1 VILLV
6 GCGGGNDARAKA
18 CAALDVAPVSQ
29 AAAAGRTLRN
39 VIAADQAAIDALEPD
54 DPLVA
59 RFRGAKA
66 RAEEALTSF
75 SGDPLSSGSMSPAA
89 TILVTT
95 QRVVGETQSLR
106 SELCG

>member
-1 VILLV
+1 M
-6 GCGGGNDARAKA
+6 
-18 CAALDVAPVSQ
+18 SQ
-29 AAAAGRTLRN
+29 AAAASRTLRN
-39 VIAADQAAIDALEPD
+39 VIGADQKAIDALDPG

-66 RAEEALTSF
+66 RAEQALTAF
-75 SGDPLSSGSMSPAA
+75 SGDPLRSGSMSPTA

-106 SELCG
+106 SELCS

>member
-1 VILLV
+1 MS
-6 GCGGGNDARAKA
+6 DASRAT
-18 CAALDVAPVSQ
+18 
-29 AAAAGRTLRN
+29 GTLRT
-39 VIAADQAAIDALEPD
+39 VIAADQKAIDVLDAG

-66 RAEEALTSF
+66 RAERALKAF
-75 SGDPLSSGSMSPAA
+75 SGDPLRSGSMSPTA

-95 QRVVGETQSLR
+95 QRVVGETKSLR